1 RASARSRWA
10 RGSPACGREFP
21 RPAVGVGGDDGE
33 RDGELV
39 PIQELFATLLR
50 SLNRSSKYE
59 YDQTVQSRKDF
70 SFLAALEMKSFLAA
84 LEMKP
89 WEPIRCPGPH
99 YRYGKPR
106 ICRRCGRAFYRSVS
120 GRCHRNI
127 GFCSDVCAEASRREL
142 RAFHTAATIKA
153 RSEAAAVARAG

>member
-1 RASARSRWA
+1 
-10 RGSPACGREFP
+10 
-21 RPAVGVGGDDGE
+21 
-33 RDGELV
+33 V

-153 RSEAAAVARAG
+153 RSEAAAVARAGRRCAYCDEPLTAQRAAKKFCDARCRCNAHRAGRRCR